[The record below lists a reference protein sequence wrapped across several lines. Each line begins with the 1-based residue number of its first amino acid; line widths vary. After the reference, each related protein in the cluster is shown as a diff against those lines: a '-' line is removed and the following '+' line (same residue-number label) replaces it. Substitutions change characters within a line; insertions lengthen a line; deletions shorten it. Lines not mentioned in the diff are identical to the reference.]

1 MCSKHIEDFGFQ
13 WKKGID
19 SATAVRECFTLG
31 PDLCVPIQSCNL
43 IDLELQIETKSFHTK
58 AQFTSLN
65 HEWESYMA
73 TLLDSMC
80 RRDLGKELGKAKM
93 ETQLQR
99 QVLTIFLIIK

>member
-1 MCSKHIEDFGFQ
+1 MLQ
-13 WKKGID
+13 
-19 SATAVRECFTLG
+19 
-31 PDLCVPIQSCNL
+31 PDWPRAPNWDQVL
-43 IDLELQIETKSFHTK
+43 HTK

-99 QVLTIFLIIK
+99 QVLTIFLIIKYFFKWLHLVH

>member
-43 IDLELQIETKSFHTK
+43 IGLELQIETKSF
-58 AQFTSLN
+58 
-65 HEWESYMA
+65 
-73 TLLDSMC
+73 TL
-80 RRDLGKELGKAKM
+80 RPDL
-93 ETQLQR
+93 
-99 QVLTIFLIIK
+99 QVSTMNGSPTWLHFLIPCVGT